1 MPTQPLQD
9 LNPAR
14 ELRLVLG
21 DQLNASHSWF
31 ALTNPQVLYVMCEL
45 RSETD
50 YAPHHIQ
57 KVVAFFM
64 AMRLF
69 SEELLA
75 AGHRVHYV
83 RLDDEANTGA
93 FADEL
98 WRIREATG
106 ATAWSWQLP
115 DEWRLDA
122 QMQEIAQQWTAK
134 GFQANAVDSEHFLTK
149 RTDLAVHFAGK
160 KTYLMESFYRMMRR
174 KFNVLMEPG
183 DSPSGGEW
191 NYDATNRKKLPK
203 GHVPPHPMLFDR
215 DAKEVVD
222 MLTEQGVQTV
232 GEIDTRSL
240 GWPVTRAECLA
251 LLDHFIAEQLPRFGD
266 FQDAMTLDSWAVYHS
281 RLSFGMNVKLISPWE
296 VIQAIEGCWR
306 ENPDHA
312 DITQIEGFIRQI
324 LGWREYMRGIYWAK
338 MPDYAQLN
346 FFGHER
352 KLPRWFWTGETNM
365 ACLRHAIRQTL
376 DHAYAHHIQRL
387 MVTGNFALL
396 AGIHPDEVDAWY
408 LGVYID
414 AIEWVEMPN
423 ARGMSQF
430 ADGGI
435 VGTKPYV
442 ASANYM
448 KKMGPYCSGCRY
460 QAKEKTGPDSCPL
473 NSLYWQFYDRN
484 RDRLVRNPRIGMAYR
499 TWDKMDAQKRA
510 EILETAANHLE
521 NLESL

>member
-1 MPTQPLQD
+1 MPSQSPQD

-21 DQLNASHSWF
+21 DQLNAGHSWF
-31 ALTNPQVLYVMCEL
+31 VLPDSQVLYIMCEL

-50 YAPHHIQ
+50 YALHHVQ

-69 SEELLA
+69 AERLLA

-83 RLDDEANTGA
+83 RLDDEANTGS

-106 ATAWSWQLP
+106 ATAWSWQMP

-122 QMQEIAQQWTAK
+122 QMHEIAQQWNAK
-134 GFQANAVDSEHFLTK
+134 GFQTHVVDSEHFLTE
-149 RTDLAVHFAGK
+149 RSDLAAHFAGK

-174 KFNVLMEPG
+174 KFNVLMEPE
-183 DSPSGGEW
+183 DYPSGGEW

-203 GHVPPHPMLFDR
+203 GHVPPHPMLWDR
-215 DAKEVVD
+215 DPKEVVD

-232 GEIDTRSL
+232 GEIDMRSL

-251 LLDHFIAEQLPRFGD
+251 LMDHFIAELLPRFGD
-266 FQDAMTLDSWAVYHS
+266 FQDAMTRDSWVVYHS
-281 RLSFGMNVKLISPWE
+281 RLSFGMNVKLISPLE
-296 VIQAIEGCWR
+296 VIQAIEACWR

-312 DITQIEGFIRQI
+312 DITQVEGFIRQI
-324 LGWREYMRGIYWAK
+324 LGWREYMRGIYWAQ
-338 MPDYAQLN
+338 MPDYAGLN

-352 KLPRWFWTGETNM
+352 KLPRWFWTGETHM
-365 ACLRHAIRQTL
+365 ACLRHTIRQTL

-396 AGIHPDEVDAWY
+396 AGIDPDEVDAWY

-448 KKMGPYCSGCRY
+448 KKMGPYCSDCRY
-460 QAKEKTGPDSCPL
+460 QAKEKTGPDSCPF
-473 NSLYWQFYDRN
+473 NSFYWQFYDRH
-484 RDRLVRNPRIGMAYR
+484 RDKLARNPRIGMAYR